1 MLDFKKSR
9 IDYGEQLKPPAG
21 YKLEYA
27 VATTY
32 SLDMLALLQIPVAL
46 FYSKNLDGKASENRM
61 DILDSIQKTSDNVK
75 IYCQKAKIKRPENN
89 MLISFIEDSVSEI
102 MPDKANVSF
111 HPKIWVIRYKGEDK
125 TLLYRV
131 IVMSRNLTYDRSWDI
146 AYYLEGF
153 TGSKIYKDNIP
164 IADYLKYLSK
174 ISDFKDSGKFIKD
187 LLKVKFKTEKPFD
200 KHSFHP
206 MGFGNYGNPLWKEKF
221 EDLIIISPFLDRTAL
236 KYFSDEK
243 SVTGKKY
250 LFSRKEELDKIHM
263 ETLED
268 YNVYAM
274 SQRVVDGED
283 DIVLSEE
290 ADEESM
296 NQNLHAKIFI
306 GSRKENK
313 TRWYLGSANST
324 NAAMS
329 RNDEF
334 LISLDS
340 GEKQASVKE
349 ILKILTPKPEN
360 GELEIFEK
368 YVRKIRDPIESEEFD
383 FRKITFSVLNFLEN
397 SKNINARCTPD
408 KKQEDKFD
416 ISIKFASDKLFK
428 TNGFKFYCAPYGWK
442 RDLKLIKDKTSLI
455 FESMSLQN
463 LSPFL
468 IWKIHHIKTDT
479 DCEFM
484 TRIPIMLPDNR
495 KQSIFRSI
503 IQNREK
509 FFEFIQ
515 FLLGNSDGQFEFN
528 GRTENDKN
536 SFGGSK
542 GIFNHKQPLFEDL
555 LKASSR
561 DRGKLRVIDKVIQQL
576 QYTDEDKMIPEDFKI
591 FWKVFQE
598 VLKIDA

>member
-1 MLDFKKSR
+1 
-9 IDYGEQLKPPAG
+9 
-21 YKLEYA
+21 
-27 VATTY
+27 
-32 SLDMLALLQIPVAL
+32 
-46 FYSKNLDGKASENRM
+46 
-61 DILDSIQKTSDNVK
+61 
-75 IYCQKAKIKRPENN
+75 
-89 MLISFIEDSVSEI
+89 
-102 MPDKANVSF
+102 
-111 HPKIWVIRYKGEDK
+111 
-125 TLLYRV
+125 
-131 IVMSRNLTYDRSWDI
+131 
-146 AYYLEGF
+146 
-153 TGSKIYKDNIP
+153 
-164 IADYLKYLSK
+164 
-174 ISDFKDSGKFIKD
+174 
-187 LLKVKFKTEKPFD
+187 
-200 KHSFHP
+200 
-206 MGFGNYGNPLWKEKF
+206 LWKEKF

-263 ETLED
+263 DILED

-283 DIVLSEE
+283 DIELSEE

-313 TRWYLGSANST
+313 IRWYLGSANCT

-334 LISLDS
+334 LICLDS

-368 YVRKIRDPIESEEFD
+368 YERKEKDPIESDEFD
-383 FRKITFSVLNFLEN
+383 FRKITYSVLSFLEN
-397 SKNINARCTPD
+397 NKNISARCTPN
-408 KKQEDKFD
+408 KNQEDKFD
-416 ISIKFASDKLFK
+416 ISIKFASDKIFK
-428 TNGFKFYCAPYGWK
+428 AKDFKFYCAPYGWN
-442 RDLKLIKDKTSLI
+442 RDLKLVKDKTSLI
-455 FESMSLQN
+455 FESISLQN

-484 TRIPIMLPDNR
+484 TRIPIKLPDNR
-495 KQSIFRSI
+495 KQAIFRSI

-528 GRTENDKN
+528 DRTENDKN
-536 SFGGSK
+536 TFGESK

-561 DRGKLRVIDKVIQQL
+561 DRGKLREIDKVIQQL
-576 QYTDEDKMIPEDFKI
+576 QNTDEDKMIPEDFKK
-591 FWKVFQE
+591 FWKIFQE